1 MWFYIVL
8 GAYALLLK
16 SKKDYMILLSLI
28 AFVGTLSVFVIG
40 LKMHYLLIWLMG
52 AVAYLVRPKNKNKWV
67 LILSLFGLFAA
78 ILYWQLSKDTKSIE
92 FAVNGTNK
100 EFVEIIMSLM
110 VCLLIQQAILF
121 EPSSVISKWIEK
133 KVGGMARFSYTLY
146 LSHRI
151 VFLWI
156 IAFVWSKDSCQF
168 TLTGIIHFLI
178 IIITT
183 LFACW
188 LLYLVSERY
197 SPLIKESLKKKLLN
211 YL

>member
-1 MWFYIVL
+1 
-8 GAYALLLK
+8 
-16 SKKDYMILLSLI
+16 MILLSLI